1 MTDEAS
7 QKTHSTEDP
16 PARRP
21 DLFAARR
28 GDLFAARRGDTDSP
42 PSSRSAIDIG
52 LLILRVGI
60 GATALQA
67 GLIKVSD
74 FSTTVG
80 FMEQGGW
87 RLPTFAALMV
97 TASETLGGIGL
108 LAGVLTPL
116 AACAVLGAMVCAWA
130 VNVSG
135 AAFWS
140 QPFNVPFLIG
150 LGAAA
155 LLFTGAGAHSVDGRL
170 FPRFTWSARQATAL
184 LVLAFVVA
192 IATWVVLYGVNPIH
206 FTAPP
211 KPPGR

>member
-7 QKTHSTEDP
+7 QRTHSTEAPADRRLDLSA
-16 PARRP
+16 ARRP
-21 DLFAARR
+21 DS
-28 GDLFAARRGDTDSP
+28 DSP
-42 PSSRSAIDIG
+42 PSPRPAIDLG
-52 LLILRVGI
+52 LLVLRLGI

-67 GLIKVSD
+67 GLIKAAD

-87 RLPTFAALMV
+87 RLPSFAALMV

-108 LAGVLTPL
+108 LVGALTPL
-116 AACAVLGAMVCAWA
+116 AACAVLGAMICAWA

-140 QPFNVPFLIG
+140 EPFNAPFLIG
-150 LGAAA
+150 LGATA
-155 LLFTGAGAHSVDGRL
+155 LLFTGAGAYSVDGRL
-170 FPRFTWSARQATAL
+170 FPRLRCSPRQATAL
-184 LVLAFVVA
+184 VVLAFVVA

-206 FTAPP
+206 VTAPP
-211 KPPGR
+211 APPGH